1 MPAYTKPFGFQPVT
15 LIGGRVNAGSTR
27 EIPMT
32 ANFGTKI
39 RYGDMVKVAS
49 GVIARDTATTAFT
62 SGGVLGVFLGCSYTD
77 PTMGKVFRQNWVAST
92 VAADPV
98 AIICDD
104 PMAIF
109 RVAYVSGTTV
119 VTGLTVANA
128 VGKNVAM
135 VANDTATVISD
146 AAVGSVATTNTLP
159 YRIVD
164 VDRDSLNAA
173 GTLYTAMFV
182 TYNFGNHAYQQATGT

>member
-1 MPAYTKPFGFQPVT
+1 MPAYTKPFGFQPIN

-39 RYGDMVKVAS
+39 RYGDLVTIAS

-62 SGGVLGVFLGCSYTD
+62 TGGVLGIFLGCSYTD
-77 PTMGKVFRQNWVAST
+77 ATMGKIFRQNWVAST

-98 AIICDD
+98 AIVCDD
-104 PMAIF
+104 PQMIF
-109 RVAYVSGTTV
+109 RVAYVSSGTTV
-119 VTGLTVANA
+119 TGLSAVNA
-128 VGKNVAM
+128 IGKNVAV
-135 VANDTATVISD
+135 VANTTSAVISD
-146 AAVGSVATTNTLP
+146 AAVGSVNTTSTLP
-159 YRIVD
+159 YRVID

-173 GTLYTAMFV
+173 GTLYTALLV